1 MIRKKEL
8 NYNQNFVS
16 RITSTL
22 TRIEDIES
30 VEDVTTD
37 IELLLAKAEELRKLQ
52 FSYNAEMT
60 VLENDIYINQHKL
73 HIVEHNLIE
82 TKKILSM
89 Q

>member
-1 MIRKKEL
+1 M

>member
-1 MIRKKEL
+1 M

-22 TRIEDIES
+22 MQIEDIES

-60 VLENDIYINQHKL
+60 VLENDIYVNQHKL
-73 HIVEHNLIE
+73 HIVKHNLME